1 MIIFNPFP
9 TLRTN
14 RLLLR
19 KLELSDSDLI
29 FQFQSKKE
37 NFKYVDMP
45 VYKSHKEAPNYI
57 HRMNKGVENNKWIIW
72 AIADVFTN
80 KILGTITIWNIS
92 MNQSKAEVGYV
103 LFPENVGKG
112 IMTEA
117 LNKVIEYGFNDMKL
131 KSIEAFTSSL
141 NGRSIALLEKNKFY
155 KVSSFSE
162 ETSNGESVE
171 MDIYI
176 IKSTDE

>member
-9 TLRTN
+9 LIRTN

-29 FQFQSKKE
+29 YKFQSNKD
-37 NFKYVDMP
+37 NFKYVDLP
-45 VYKSHKEAPNYI
+45 IYTTLKEAQNYI

-72 AIADVFTN
+72 AIADESTN

-92 MNQSKAEVGYV
+92 MDQTKAEVGYV
-103 LFPENVGKG
+103 LFSGNVGKG

-117 LNKVIEYGFNDMKL
+117 LKKVIEFGFNDMKL

-141 NGRSIALLEKNKFY
+141 NSKSIALLEKNKFN
-155 KVSSFSE
+155 KITSFRE
-162 ETSNGESVE
+162 ETTNGESVE
-171 MDIYI
+171 MDIYTL
-176 IKSTDE
+176 KSTDV